1 MTNVLFII
9 VSVTAASDIVNV
21 CCQTLYDQH
30 YQMVEFALKVTI
42 VIFITEIIIAP
53 VKIFTEAAASVA
65 STVATAL
72 TVVAHAKIS
81 RKIENSTP
89 CKIVTHED
97 FNLKLGTRDY
107 VAEATHHT
115 TLGSNRPSGGFPP
128 NRRNITPV

>member
-1 MTNVLFII
+1 M
-9 VSVTAASDIVNV
+9 SSSTAASDIVNV

-72 TVVAHAKIS
+72 LTQQ
-81 RKIENSTP
+81 N
-89 CKIVTHED
+89 
-97 FNLKLGTRDY
+97 
-107 VAEATHHT
+107 
-115 TLGSNRPSGGFPP
+115 
-128 NRRNITPV
+128 